1 MISGAYPVTH
11 EHRGAVR
18 GPSKSVGTAQA
29 LDLIDAGLCPHVPKL
44 DHSVAADAAELCIL
58 DWVESNLLDP
68 RKMSLQFGRETDIRF
83 LGIPYS
89 MLVSRMTNE
98 GACG

>member
-1 MISGAYPVTH
+1 M
-11 EHRGAVR
+11 
-18 GPSKSVGTAQA
+18 GTAQA

-58 DWVESNLLDP
+58 DRVEGNLLNP
-68 RKMSLQFGRETDIRF
+68 RKMSLQFCRETDIRF
-83 LGIPYS
+83 LGIPYR
-89 MLVSRMTNE
+89 MLVSQVANE

>member
-1 MISGAYPVTH
+1 
-11 EHRGAVR
+11 
-18 GPSKSVGTAQA
+18 VGTAQA

-68 RKMSLQFGRETDIRF
+68 RKMSLQFGGETDIRF
-83 LGIPYS
+83 LGIPYN
-89 MLVSRMTNE
+89 MLVSQVANE
-98 GACG
+98 GGLRVIPNSPSHQ